1 MNLKKRVE
9 ELERR
14 SFSEPLIVRFIDRDG
29 KERSGSVDDLE
40 KYGADFVR
48 VVSGTSLSDVDR
60 VLDFIA
66 PDSVIE

>member
-1 MNLKKRVE
+1 MNIKRRIE

-14 SFSEPLIVRFIDRDG
+14 SFSEPLIVRFIDQDG
-29 KERSGSVDDLE
+29 KERTGNVNDLE
-40 KYGADFVR
+40 KCGVDFVR